1 MDIFDEWRRDVT
13 EILWCSTTPANEDR
27 EVRIAVHRLGTVGAP
42 ALVCVHGFPTSS
54 IDFYAVTQELRAEF
68 DIFVL
73 DFPGYGLSEKPPA
86 PYVYSLFDDARLLQH
101 AITEIW
107 QLSSYTMLTHDRGD
121 SVGLIA
127 LGMLTDAGGA
137 VPDNLIITNGN
148 VYLPL
153 ANLTDFQKA
162 ILDPQNGRATAE
174 AVTPEMLAAGLGMGT
189 FMPRRPADDPEILAL
204 AQTFAYND
212 QIRVLPDTI
221 QYLNERAKGES
232 EWLEALAASSVN
244 TTLVWGLHDNI
255 APVRVAN
262 HIWAEHLRDKPG
274 RNHFW
279 LLPTADHYPQNDNP
293 QQLAQIVRL
302 TANGT
307 DLDIGTLDGKPDGA
321 VLVY

>member
-1 MDIFDEWRRDVT
+1 MDIFDEWRGGATDIHWR
-13 EILWCSTTPANEDR
+13 STTSANEGR
-27 EVRIAVHRLGTVGAP
+27 TVRVAAHRHGTVGAP

-54 IDFYAVTQELRAEF
+54 IDFFALTKELGDF
-68 DIFVL
+68 DIFLL

-86 PYVYSLFDDARLLQH
+86 PYVYSLFDDARLLAH

-127 LGMLTDAGGA
+127 LGMLTDTGGA
-137 VPDNLIITNGN
+137 VPDNLILTNGN

-162 ILDPQNGRATAE
+162 ILDPQRGRATAA
-174 AVTPEMLAAGLGMGT
+174 AVTPEMLAAGLGLGT
-189 FMPRRPADDPEILAL
+189 FMPRRAADDPEILAL
-204 AQTFAYND
+204 AKTFAYNH
-212 QIRVLPDTI
+212 QMRVLPDTVR
-221 QYLNERAKGES
+221 YLNERAKGENQ
-232 EWLEALAASSVN
+232 WLEALAAGSVN

-262 HIWAEHLRDKPG
+262 HVWTEYLRDKAG
-274 RNHFW
+274 SNHYW

-293 QQLAQIVRL
+293 QQLAQIIRL
-302 TANGT
+302 TADGT
-307 DLDIGTLDGKPDGA
+307 DLGVNSPGGRPDSA